1 MMIIVMM
8 ISFYIF
14 ARHVSHFPPKLMLC
28 HTLPKAHLLI
38 LYDYDFF

>member
-28 HTLPKAHLLI
+28 PKAHLLAA
-38 LYDYDFF
+38 L